1 MTKEALI
8 QKTLKRLSDL
18 PKDKVNEVL
27 DFADFIAKRYEENI
41 LQKGIISLVTDSKSY
56 GFLNNEEDL
65 YTVNDLK
72 EIYKLRKEI

>member
-27 DFADFIAKRYEENI
+27 DFADFIAKKYEEDI
-41 LQKGIISLVTDSKSY
+41 LQKGIVALATDSKSY
-56 GFLNNEEDL
+56 EFLDNEEDL

-72 EIYKLRKEI
+72 VIYK